1 MPLLKRGKGSSKRKD
16 DVRFI
21 GIYGAG
27 GIGKTTIAKAIFN
40 QIFQHFEGC
49 CFLADIRV
57 EASEKHAGIVTL
69 QEKLLC
75 ETLGST
81 NFIVDNVNSGVDLIK
96 EKLCSKKVLTVL
108 DDLNHECQLESLAS
122 ARDWLGTRVI
132 ITTRDEILLNIVKV
146 DEKYK
151 VTELNND
158 ESLHLFSWHAFE
170 NPVPSRDYEEIS
182 KDIVAYI
189 GGLPSALIAMGSS
202 LFGKHK
208 SVWRSTS

>member
-1 MPLLKRGKGSSKRKD
+1 MPLLKRGKGSSKRRHRLTARAKPKD

-27 GIGKTTIAKAIFN
+27 GIGKTAIAKAIFN
-40 QIFQHFEGC
+40 QIFQHFEGS

-57 EASEKHAGIVTL
+57 EASEKHAGLVTL
-69 QEKLLC
+69 QEELLC

-81 NFIVDNVNSGVDLIK
+81 NFIIDNVNSGVDLIK
-96 EKLCSKKVLTVL
+96 EKLCSKKVLIFL
-108 DDLNHECQLESLAS
+108 DDVNHECQLESLAS
-122 ARDWLGTRVI
+122 ARDC
-132 ITTRDEILLNIVKV
+132 
-146 DEKYK
+146 
-151 VTELNND
+151 
-158 ESLHLFSWHAFE
+158 WHAFE
-170 NPVPSRDYEEIS
+170 NPVSSRDYEEIS

-208 SVWRSTS
+208 PVWRSTFEKLKAVSS

>member
-1 MPLLKRGKGSSKRKD
+1 MLE
-16 DVRFI
+16 I
-21 GIYGAG
+21 G
-27 GIGKTTIAKAIFN
+27 
-40 QIFQHFEGC
+40 
-49 CFLADIRV
+49 
-57 EASEKHAGIVTL
+57 
-69 QEKLLC
+69 
-75 ETLGST
+75 LGSG
-81 NFIVDNVNSGVDLIK
+81 S
-96 EKLCSKKVLTVL
+96 
-108 DDLNHECQLESLAS
+108 
-122 ARDWLGTRVI
+122 RVI

-170 NPVPSRDYEEIS
+170 NPVSSRDYEEIS

-208 SVWRSTS
+208 PVWRSTFEKLKAVSS

>member
-69 QEKLLC
+69 QEELLC

-81 NFIVDNVNSGVDLIK
+81 NIIVDNVNSGVDLIK
-96 EKLCSKKVLTVL
+96 EKLCSKKVLTIG
-108 DDLNHECQLESLAS
+108 
-122 ARDWLGTRVI
+122 LGSGM
-132 ITTRDEILLNIVKV
+132 
-146 DEKYK
+146 DEKYN

-158 ESLHLFSWHAFE
+158 ESLHLFCWHAFE

-189 GGLPSALIAMGSS
+189 GGVPSALIAMGSS

-208 SVWRSTS
+208 PVWRSTFEKLKAVSS